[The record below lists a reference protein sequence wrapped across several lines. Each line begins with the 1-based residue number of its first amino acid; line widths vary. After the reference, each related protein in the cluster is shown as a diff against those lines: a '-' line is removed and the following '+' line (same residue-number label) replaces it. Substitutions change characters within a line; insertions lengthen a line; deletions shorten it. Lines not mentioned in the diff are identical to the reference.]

1 MVTIQDIAAICGVS
15 KSTVSKALNGHKD
28 VHPATRA
35 RILETAQM
43 LGYQSAATTREA
55 SAGRS
60 HLLGIILTQEP
71 ASDAADD
78 HVPAILQSFRC
89 HAAEA
94 GYDLILFAS
103 GEAKGVRLSLQA
115 HVRQRRTD
123 GVCVLD
129 AGRWNG
135 APEGLS
141 FMNSSLHPQQ
151 SADPGGL
158 LDRRQKGDT
167 EEGDSGECRD
177 PQLQELSAEEDIP
190 FVSVG
195 CRIGAR
201 AAVLPDH
208 AGNQRILEEY
218 IRGCGHQRIAEI
230 HAAAEL
236 SSEQPVDPAEQTK
249 GLLAA
254 PDPPTCIRYPDDA
267 SAMAGIQVIRSLG
280 RQVPAD
286 VSVAGYGGIDLLRR
300 LPLHPELTTV
310 RLDVQTLG
318 VRAAELLI
326 SQIEHPAIPVP
337 STTLVPGILHRGET
351 VRRL

>member
-1 MVTIQDIAAICGVS
+1 MVTIRDIADICGVS

-43 LGYQSAATTREA
+43 LGYQSAGKRREI

-60 HLLGIILTQEP
+60 RLLGIILAQESE
-71 ASDAADD
+71 SDAADD
-78 HVPAILQSFRC
+78 HVPALLQSFRH

-94 GYDLILFAS
+94 GYDLILLAS
-103 GEAKGVRLSLQA
+103 GEAKGARLSLQA
-115 HVRQRRTD
+115 HVRQRRPD
-123 GVCVLD
+123 GVCVVD
-129 AGRWNG
+129 MGKIAHAG
-135 APEGLS
+135 E
-141 FMNSSLHPQQ
+141 
-151 SADPGGL
+151 
-158 LDRRQKGDT
+158 
-167 EEGDSGECRD
+167 D

-195 CRIGAR
+195 CRIGSR

-208 AGNQRILEEY
+208 AGNQKILDEY

-230 HAAAEL
+230 HAAAER
-236 SSEQPVDPAEQTK
+236 SSEQPADPAEQTK
-249 GLLAA
+249 RLLAH

-267 SAMAGIQVIRSLG
+267 SAMAGIRVIRSLG

-310 RLDVQTLG
+310 RLDVQILG
-318 VRAAELLI
+318 ARAAELLI
-326 SQIEHPAIPVP
+326 SQIERPAIPVP